1 MLFIYLFFDSFDRF
15 LVHSRNAVES
25 KVFMTFLANIIR
37 NEIYMKTKDLRI
49 KDKKAYTIP
58 SIISELNK
66 IEAYKESNDK
76 FIRRYT
82 LTKKQKTILECFDI
96 KESDID
102 AFIRT
107 LNRETYIN

>member
-1 MLFIYLFFDSFDRF
+1 MLFIYLFFDSFDR

-66 IEAYKESNDK
+66 IEAYKDPNDK

-96 KESDID
+96 KESGID

>member
-37 NEIYMKTKDLRI
+37 NEIYTKTKDLRI

-66 IEAYKESNDK
+66 IETYKDPNDK

-102 AFIRT
+102 AFIRS